1 MDIGAVIGDQPI
13 KILSSLNKFK
23 GCRLGGKNRP
33 CWRVLVKFFVL
44 FDDAFNELLGEFGAI
59 RNWHQQDTLKLPPFF
74 VGEVKLDVEA
84 ACKLLADHQ
93 RGVTQLLDSF
103 WC

>member
-1 MDIGAVIGDQPI
+1 MVRYPLVKKDCCV
-13 KILSSLNKFK
+13 NKF
-23 GCRLGGKNRP
+23 LWGGFCGQEGFGRRASR
-33 CWRVLVKFFVL
+33 C
-44 FDDAFNELLGEFGAI
+44 AFRFLSLEPLHKLRRQFRAI

-93 RGVTQLLDSF
+93 RGVTQSLDSF